1 MALYTP
7 DELERIFFLPSVAS
21 TAAPTVAEF
30 TAGEDITDAI
40 VSMSGFTFSGSKVE
54 VPNLGS
60 RFTPSVTGRLT
71 AEDSSIEFYKG
82 DDPTDLEEVVR
93 ALLPR
98 GADGYI
104 VRVFPVDGAPAPIA
118 AATDVEV
125 YPVEVMSNSVAAPT
139 PGEAAKFTV
148 QFSIP
153 RQPNQAAT
161 IAA

>member
-7 DELERIFFLPSVAS
+7 DELERIYFLPSAAS
-21 TAAPTVAEF
+21 VSAPTVANF

-40 VSMSGFTFSGSKVE
+40 VSMSGFTFAANKTE

-60 RFTPSVTGRLT
+60 RFTPSVSGRLT

-82 DDPTDLEEVVR
+82 DSATDLEEIVR
-93 ALLPR
+93 VLLPR

-104 VRVFPVDGAPAPIA
+104 ARVHPKDGAQAAIA
-118 AATDVEV
+118 AATKVEMW
-125 YPVEVMSNSVAAPT
+125 PVEVMSNSIAPPV

-153 RQPNQAAT
+153 RQPNQSAT